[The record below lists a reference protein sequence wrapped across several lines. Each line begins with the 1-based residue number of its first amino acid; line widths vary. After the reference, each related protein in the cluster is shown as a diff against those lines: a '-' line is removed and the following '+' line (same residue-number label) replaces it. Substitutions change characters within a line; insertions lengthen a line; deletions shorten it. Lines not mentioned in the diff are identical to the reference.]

1 MSTLL
6 KIAMTLATL
15 LAGFGS
21 AAAQLPVDVPRLPV
35 TDRLRDTLTDPLN
48 QTLDELEDVRQDTLD
63 TLLRRNRD
71 VLERGPDRTVI
82 LRDQIT
88 TLRVDD
94 ADLTPLLAAGFTVLR
109 GRALGGLPARLH
121 VLQVPS
127 GLSTVRALALAR
139 EIDPAGTYD
148 FNHVYARS
156 GHAGVVMA
164 TAAQAGNGPAVR
176 VGLIDTGV
184 ATAHAH
190 LRSAR
195 IETRAFHD
203 GDYLPA
209 AHGTG
214 VASLLVGPTGGTL
227 YSADIYGAGPT
238 GGSLEALVAA
248 LGWMAEV
255 EVGVINVSLVG
266 PDNALLRSVSAMLT
280 ARGHIM
286 VAAVGNDGPSADP
299 LYPAA
304 YPGVVG
310 VTGVDRRGRVLPEAC
325 RGEHVDFA
333 ALGRDV
339 EVANL
344 PDGETE
350 ARGTSFA
357 APQVAALL
365 AAGFD
370 RPDPDVV
377 VGLIAALAARAE
389 DAGRRGRDVIY
400 GDGIIQRDATYSLAG
415 QH

>member
-6 KIAMTLATL
+6 KIAMILSVWVTAALP
-15 LAGFGS
+15 

-35 TDRLRDTLTDPLN
+35 TDRLRETLRDPLD
-48 QTLDELEDVRQDTLD
+48 QTIDELEEVRRDTLD
-63 TLLRRNRD
+63 ALLRRNRD

-88 TLRVDD
+88 TLQADD
-94 ADLTPLLAAGFTVLR
+94 ADLAPLLAAGFTVLR
-109 GRALGGLPARLH
+109 DRPLGGLAARLY
-121 VLQVPS
+121 VLEVPP

-139 EIDPAGTYD
+139 EIDPTGTFD

-156 GHAGVVMA
+156 GRAGTGLVA
-164 TAAQAGNGPAVR
+164 TSQAGSVANLR

-184 ATAHAH
+184 ATGHAH
-190 LRSAR
+190 LRAAQ
-195 IETRAFHD
+195 IEARAFHD
-203 GDYLPA
+203 DDYLPA

-214 VASLLVGPTGGTL
+214 VASLLVGQTGGTL

-238 GGSLEALVAA
+238 GGSVEALVAA

-280 ARGHIM
+280 ARGHIL
-286 VAAVGNDGPSADP
+286 VAAVGNDGPTADP

-304 YPGVVG
+304 YPGVIG
-310 VTGVDRRGRVLPEAC
+310 VTGVDRRGRILPEAC

-333 ALGRDV
+333 ALGRDI
-339 EVANL
+339 EVAGL
-344 PDGETE
+344 PDGDVEV
-350 ARGTSFA
+350 RGTSFA

-365 AAGFD
+365 AAALA
-370 RPDPDVV
+370 RPDPLAVD
-377 VGLIAALAARAE
+377 GLVAALETRAE
-389 DAGRRGRDVIY
+389 DAGRRGRDTTY
-400 GDGIIQRDATYSLAG
+400 GLGIVSRDAVYSLAG